1 MLIKNGKPVD
11 LKENAEFQRFN
22 KNIVPTLS
30 DPVRFKHIRGDKINK
45 GTGKLE
51 PPIAFNIIFS
61 VFTHGK
67 EGVEEW
73 AYAERTKMRKNTTN
87 YLEPQKHTKIIYG
100 NTFNVEKSNVE
111 YLFFLMK
118 KNTQFG
124 GTFVLDDKIMDAND
138 RVAKKEKGA
147 ELTAAIYTKG
157 SPLADEGLLR
167 DVAAA
172 WGISQSYEKAPSL
185 LKEQLEQAVL
195 RGEHN
200 KLVDKTAWGIN
211 ELLEKI
217 NSTSEMRRRAI
228 AQKALDKKIVEYD
241 PISFY
246 YKIKETG
253 DKLLL
258 VPTGELN
265 NRDTY
270 FVNKTTKD
278 VDGIWKIIK
287 KAIITS
293 DMIEEWFK
301 NKEYQ
306 WLADE
311 EGLEK
316 TMKVA
321 EKKAKLME
329 IYS

>member
-11 LKENAEFQRFN
+11 LKENAEFKRFK
-22 KNIVPTLS
+22 KNIVPTLP
-30 DPVRFKHIRGDKINK
+30 DPVRFRHVRGDKINK
-45 GTGKLE
+45 GTGRLE
-51 PPIAFNIIFS
+51 PPIAFNIIHS
-61 VFTHGK
+61 VLVHGGD
-67 EGVEEW
+67 GVEEW
-73 AYAERTKMRKNTTN
+73 AYAERTRMRKGTTD
-87 YLEPQKHTKIIYG
+87 YLEPQKHTEIVYA
-100 NTFNVEKSNVE
+100 NTFIVPKKDVE
-111 YLFFLMK
+111 YLFFLMEK
-118 KNTQFG
+118 STQLG
-124 GTFVLDDKIMDAND
+124 GTFVVDDKIMEANE
-138 RVAKKEKGA
+138 RVAKKEKEA

-172 WGISQSYEKAPSL
+172 WGITQSYEKAPSL

-200 KLVDKTAWGIN
+200 KLVDKTSWGIA

-228 AQKALDKKIVEYD
+228 AQKAIDKKIVEYD
-241 PISFY
+241 SISFY
-246 YKIKETG
+246 YRLKDSG

-258 VPTGELN
+258 VPSGELN
-265 NRDTY
+265 KRDTY
-270 FVNKTTKD
+270 FVNKATRD

-287 KAIITS
+287 KAVITS

-321 EKKAKLME
+321 EKKDKLME